1 MNFGLT
7 EEQVILKKAARDFLE
22 KECPKSMV
30 RQMAI
35 DEKGYSSQL
44 WQKMAELGWLGLA
57 FPARYGGEDGN
68 FLDLVVLSEEMGR
81 ALVPC
86 PFFTTVVL
94 GGLYILEAGSEEQK
108 EEFLPG
114 LARGD
119 TIITLALTE
128 PGSGY
133 DAGSIAVE
141 AIPHQNDYLINGTK
155 LFVPY
160 AHTADYLLCV
170 ARTKK
175 EVYPEGGITT
185 FIVDTDT
192 SGITCTRL
200 STIGRDHQCEVS
212 FKNALATK
220 QRMLGDLDNGW
231 KDVEKILQK
240 ATVVLCVD
248 MNAAAQQVLD
258 MTVNYAKERVQFGRP
273 IGSLTAI
280 QHHCANMTVS
290 LEVSRSLAYEAAWR
304 ISQGLSCAKEV
315 SMAKSW
321 ASECYTQITQLGVLI
336 HGGLGITEEHD
347 LPLYYRHAKA
357 SEIIMGNSD
366 SHREKIAKL
375 ILD

>member
-22 KECPKSMV
+22 KECPRSMV
-30 RQMAI
+30 RQMAT
-35 DEKGYSSQL
+35 DKKGYSSQL
-44 WQKMAELGWLGLA
+44 WGKMAELGWLGLA
-57 FPARYGGEDGN
+57 FPTRYGGENGT
-68 FLDLVVLSEEMGR
+68 FLDLVVLLEEMGR
-81 ALVPC
+81 ALVPS
-86 PFFTTVVL
+86 PFFATVVL
-94 GGLYILEAGSEEQK
+94 GGLYMLEAGSEEQK

-114 LARGD
+114 LAKGD

-133 DAGSIAVE
+133 DAVSIAVE

-155 LFVPY
+155 LFVPN
-160 AHTADYLLCV
+160 AHIADYLLCV
-170 ARTKK
+170 TRTKK
-175 EVYPEGGITT
+175 VVNPEEGITT
-185 FIVDTDT
+185 YIMDSDTP
-192 SGITCTRL
+192 GITCTQL

-212 FKNALATK
+212 FKNALASK
-220 QRMLGDLDNGW
+220 QRILGDMDNGW
-231 KDVEKILQK
+231 KDMEKILQK

-273 IGSLTAI
+273 IGSSTAI

-290 LEVSRSLAYEAAWR
+290 LEASRSLAYEAAWR
-304 ISQGLSCAKEV
+304 ISQGLSCAREV

-336 HGGLGITEEHD
+336 HGGLGISEEHD

-357 SEIIMGNSD
+357 SEIILGNSD